1 MRRPY
6 LLAGPAACLLLVAVT
21 LYLRREQLASTRLPQ
36 NNVPQWLEDGKAP
49 PAPSV
54 SPVTSSVSS
63 METVAPQDGE
73 CLAICV
79 MTLPYIF

>member
-6 LLAGPAACLLLVAVT
+6 LLAGPAACLLLVAIT

-36 NNVPQWLEDGKAP
+36 PNVPHWLENGKDA

-54 SPVTSSVSS
+54 SRVASGVLPTG
-63 METVAPQDGE
+63 TIAPQHGE
-73 CLAICV
+73 
-79 MTLPYIF
+79 